1 MRHPVS
7 DLVLTPDAV
16 TIPGIVDAIVAAISD
31 GRLAESDPLPS
42 TRGLAAQLGCSRTT
56 TVAAYDELAAAGYAV
71 AVAGSRTVVAP
82 GATSAARERIAT
94 RVTPT
99 ESATPSTAIQGL
111 DDPFPLRAGRPDA
124 TLINSADWRRS
135 WRFAARQPI
144 SGDTSWECPSTALES
159 AIIDH
164 VRRHRGIV
172 TDRVLLAAGT
182 SAAITTMGAA
192 TGLPAVIEDPGYR
205 RARDAF
211 QLAGS
216 PPLPCPVDDDG
227 LCVDPLPDHACV
239 VYLSPA
245 HQFPMGTRMSL
256 PRRQRIIEWAHD
268 TGSQLIEDDYDGEF
282 RYGVAPLPALRSL
295 PGAADVVTYVGTSS
309 KILTP
314 SLQAAWIISPAA
326 IADSLRHKLALR
338 RSGVATMTATAL
350 AHFVSTGCLDRHL
363 ARAARTYSARR
374 IALIAA
380 LRRTMP
386 RVVVGG
392 IDAGL
397 HVRVDLP
404 DDRRVAQKLVGRGYQ
419 VDPVSDSCLS
429 ATASGLVI
437 GYGCLPETRAR
448 DVAVA
453 IRSVI
458 NE

>member
-295 PGAADVVTYVGTSS
+295 RATS
-309 KILTP
+309 
-314 SLQAAWIISPAA
+314 
-326 IADSLRHKLALR
+326 R
-338 RSGVATMTATAL
+338 
-350 AHFVSTGCLDRHL
+350 
-363 ARAARTYSARR
+363 
-374 IALIAA
+374 
-380 LRRTMP
+380 
-386 RVVVGG
+386 
-392 IDAGL
+392 
-397 HVRVDLP
+397 
-404 DDRRVAQKLVGRGYQ
+404 
-419 VDPVSDSCLS
+419 
-429 ATASGLVI
+429 
-437 GYGCLPETRAR
+437 
-448 DVAVA
+448 
-453 IRSVI
+453 
-458 NE
+458 